1 MKYLSFTGLQTLV
14 TNIKSLIVQASAS
27 VAGIMKLYTST
38 GSNTDGTM
46 TQKAIT
52 DALSSGGGG
61 SLQNWETS
69 ITSSSAGQM
78 SITVPGYRS
87 DMVIFAFMNGLLL
100 EVTTEYTVSSSG
112 VVTTVNSM
120 NSNQTMTVRALW
132 IE

>member
-1 MKYLSFTGLQTLV
+1 MKYLSWTGLQTLV
-14 TNIKSLIVQASAS
+14 TNVKALIKQATAS
-27 VAGIMKLYTST
+27 VAGVMKLYAST

-61 SLQNWETS
+61 TLQDWETS
-69 ITSSSAGQM
+69 TTSSSAGKM

-87 DMVIFAFMNGLLL
+87 DMKIFAYMNGLVL
-100 EVTTEYTVSSSG
+100 EVNTEYTVSSSG

-120 NSNQTMTVRALW
+120 NSGQTMTVRALW